1 MAGPTRAVSATSS
14 PPDDRLTCIVTW
26 RQQRQRLQQ
35 NLQQTA
41 CRSLNDMSDQE
52 LEQRLGGLCNDLMD
66 YLATSHGSIYTRC
79 YRAERVQHPAR
90 NERSRLL
97 KDIWL
102 HLGRTTDAALG
113 FNQRCET
120 TSMEAL
126 QHRLH
131 AELGKL
137 NKMLCLRFALE
148 EQLLE
153 LTAQAPATSEG

>member
-113 FNQRCET
+113 FNRRCET
-120 TSMEAL
+120 PQWKHCSTDSMRNSASLTRCCPCAL
-126 QHRLH
+126 H
-131 AELGKL
+131 
-137 NKMLCLRFALE
+137 LRN
-148 EQLLE
+148 
-153 LTAQAPATSEG
+153 SCWN